1 MKKARPRKGLGRIF
15 PGWQA
20 SCCGLL
26 LAGGLACASLPV
38 VAQEPQREKVTLSVR
53 GVSVL
58 QALQELN
65 RRYDNRVIFKK
76 EEVEKAR
83 ASVSVDL
90 NSASLLAVVQACI
103 KDTHLQAV
111 SRGNVVVVGPKTER
125 RDAPQRKKT
134 VRGLV
139 NDAAGNPLPGATV
152 LLKGTSIGTATDI
165 DGRYSLV
172 VPEGDHTLV
181 FTMVGMKSKEVQVGK
196 RSDINVTLEENVE
209 LMDEVVVTGYQ
220 TISKERATGSFAK
233 VTAKDLETQRL
244 TSVNSMLEG
253 RVAGYSDGQIRGVN
267 TMNGVT
273 TPLYVIDGFPVEKT
287 LSDGMG
293 GWVEN
298 VPDINMEDIE
308 SITVLK
314 DAAATSIY
322 GARAANG
329 VVVITTKRAKKDQL
343 NVSFSATL
351 TVQPY
356 DYYTGHLADAAT
368 LIGLEREWAAQN
380 LNFRNGT
387 PEAIRTYAQQQLDN
401 CLYQTN
407 GIRNILNYYAGHQT
421 EQEMNAALDELASRG
436 FQYYRDVE
444 KYGKRNPFTQQY
456 NLSIG
461 KGSERNTFNASITYT
476 NNRLEDKQSDNQSF
490 GISLQNSTVL
500 ADWLSVDVG
509 AYLDYGSGTT
519 QTYSLLSPG
528 YVYSPY
534 DRLTNADG
542 TPYTDPASNRI
553 NPAVLDIIYEGRGL
567 QNVDITPLDEMKMS
581 LRDNRDFDSRVYARL
596 NFKFTD
602 WLRYTVSYQYEW
614 GEYKTSWLRDKESY
628 YVRNRVNAFAS
639 VGADGKSI
647 FNMPYGNIYTTDN
660 NAVHAYNFRQQLDFN
675 KTFGGVHDVTA
686 LLGMEIRENKS
697 NYNSSTLYDYD
708 PLLLTYTLVDAFVLS
723 NGPGAYNPYGESF
736 TQYDMAYVTELLNR
750 YVSAYANAAYTY
762 DSRYTVTGSIR
773 WDRTNLFATGSKYQK
788 RPIWST
794 GLAWNVDKEEFFD
807 ADWVNMLKLRLS
819 YGIGGN
825 IAKNS
830 APYMT
835 ALYSTNYNLNGVTQ
849 GVIKNRPNPNLR
861 WEKTT
866 TFNVGIDFSILQNC
880 LSGTIEYYDKRS
892 SDLLSNVYGVPTEGW
907 GTKENFQNNGNMTN
921 RGFELTLSGD
931 IIRNK
936 DWYWN
941 VSGVLGYNKNKV
953 THTDAK
959 APTADIARD
968 YPTAYPRVGNPLN
981 AIYGYRW
988 AGLSSEGT
996 PQVYDAEGNIWA
1008 DMEPTE
1014 VEDLVYLGTS
1024 IPIYNGSVSTNLR
1037 WRNWELA
1044 AQFLFEGGHKMFDSN
1059 VPVYAAGSGA
1069 VSASIKNRWQQPG
1082 DEAHTDIPRYISAE
1096 NPDYNAAYSSMY
1108 SRSSAL
1114 LLNATNVR
1122 LNNLSLTYRIPSDIC
1137 HKFFLQNARIML
1149 GMENVFT
1156 IAKNSRA
1163 KYMLGGYTKPN
1174 YLCGIYLNF

>member
-1 MKKARPRKGLGRIF
+1 MNPFALTHRLRFSL
-15 PGWQA
+15 
-20 SCCGLL
+20 LL
-26 LAGGLACASLPV
+26 LAGFTLTTAEME
-38 VAQEPQREKVTLSVR
+38 AQER
-53 GVSVL
+53 
-58 QALQELN
+58 
-65 RRYDNRVIFKK
+65 K
-76 EEVEKAR
+76 EEIRLEVTQKPLSQVFRQLEKR
-83 ASVSVDL
+83 TDYKFVYSHD
-90 NSASLLAVVQACI
+90 
-103 KDTHLQAV
+103 D
-111 SRGNVVVVGPKTER
+111 
-125 RDAPQRKKT
+125 
-134 VRGLV
+134 VRGLTAIRDV
-139 NDAAGNPLPGATV
+139 QAADIKTALEQLLQGLPLKYSIEGKFVYIVSDRDASSPGRQARQKRATVSGQVVDAQGNPLPGATV
-152 LLKGTSIGTATDI
+152 VVKGTTIGTATDM
-165 DGRYSLV
+165 DGRYTLA
-172 VPEGDHTLV
+172 VPEGDHTLQV
-181 FTMVGMKSKEVQVGK
+181 SMVGMRTENVAVG
-196 RSDINVTLEENVE
+196 RRTHINVSLAENVE
-209 LMDEVVVTGYQ
+209 MMDEVVVTGYQ

-244 TSVNSMLEG
+244 VSVNSMLEG

-380 LNFRNGT
+380 PNFRNGT

-708 PLLLTYTLVDAFVLS
+708 PLLLTYTLVDASVLS

-762 DSRYTVTGSIR
+762 DSRYY
-773 WDRTNLFATGSKYQK
+773 YQQIPNDEIQK
-788 RPIWST
+788 DPNIKQ
-794 GLAWNVDKEEFFD
+794 N
-807 ADWVNMLKLRLS
+807 
-819 YGIGGN
+819 IGGN

-866 TFNVGIDFSILQNC
+866 TFNVGIDFSILQNR

-1059 VPVYAAGSGA
+1059 VPVYAAGSGT